1 MPTIRPLGT
10 YLLLRYLP
18 ETTPPGLIQRV
29 TSSSPAARKA
39 VIEAV
44 GPDVLDHQPG
54 QTVVVS
60 TLVGV
65 TLGDGQVLAEETAVL
80 ADV

>member
-1 MPTIRPLGT
+1 MPTIHPLGT

-18 ETTPPGLIQRV
+18 EPAPTGLIQRV
-29 TSSSPAARKA
+29 SLTTPAARRA

-44 GPDVLDHQPG
+44 GPDVLDHTPG

-65 TLGDGQVLAEETAVL
+65 TVDEGRVLAEETAVL